1 MRTLNAHCEPRE
13 AWCGTSSSPKLERM
27 SDRLFTRPARDDDAA
42 SLIAL
47 IGGVY
52 AEYPGCVL
60 DVEREEPDLL
70 EIASAYARKGGAFW
84 VTVSAATEGVIG
96 CVGWAPSTASCLS
109 GWVEL
114 RKLYVARSHRRR
126 GVAASLCE
134 RVEAA
139 ARARAAGG
147 VELWSD
153 TRFLDAHRFYAG
165 RGYEQQPGSR
175 QLFDRSQSSE
185 YQVRKPLR

>member
-1 MRTLNAHCEPRE
+1 VLDTLQ
-13 AWCGTSSSPKLERM
+13 
-27 SDRLFTRPARDDDAA
+27 TRPARDDDAA
-42 SLIAL
+42 GLIAL
-47 IGGVY
+47 IGGIY

-70 EIASAYARKGGAFW
+70 EIASAYARKRGAFW
-84 VTVSAATEGVIG
+84 VTVDANDARLIG
-96 CVGWAPSTASCLS
+96 CVGWLPSAAPGLP

-114 RKLYVARSHRRR
+114 RKLYVARTHRRR
-126 GVAASLCE
+126 GLAGALCQ

-139 ARARAAGG
+139 ARAENAGG

-165 RGYEQQPGSR
+165 RGYERQPGSR
-175 QLFDRSQSSE
+175 QLFDLSDSSE
-185 YQVRKPLR
+185 YHFLKALR